1 MVIIGATI
9 ASINSVVSSG
19 DNMENLALKYRPRT
33 FDDLVEQKNIKYI
46 LQSMCKQE
54 NLPNRNF
61 LFIGSRGIGKT
72 TSARIMA
79 NELNGNQNQTIEIDA
94 ASHNGVE
101 AIREIVQQAQTYP
114 IGCKYKIFIIDEV
127 HVLSSQS
134 WQAML
139 KVLEEQPAKSVF
151 IMCTT
156 NPEKIP
162 ATIISRVQVFQ
173 LSNISLQGIESRLKY
188 VIEQENIE
196 GAHITYEEEAISYI
210 AKLAKGG
217 MRDSLTLLQKAL
229 VYSDEITSENL
240 KYALNIPEYDDY
252 FDLLNAY
259 AKKDQ
264 AKTMMIVS
272 NVYNSGVNFVKW
284 FEGFQ
289 SFVIN
294 IAKYVF
300 LKDINQ
306 TMIPGYYQ
314 EKVNSYGI
322 KHAQVCLQLSQVLVE
337 LIAKIS
343 RTEYMEEVA
352 ISYLLSRR

>member
-1 MVIIGATI
+1 M
-9 ASINSVVSSG
+9 
-19 DNMENLALKYRPRT
+19 DNLALKYRPKT
-33 FDDLVEQKNIKYI
+33 FDDLVEQKNVKYI
-46 LQSMCKQE
+46 LQSMCEQE

-61 LFIGSRGIGKT
+61 LLIGSRGIGKT

-79 NELNGNQNQTIEIDA
+79 GQLNGNQNQTIEIDA
-94 ASHNGVE
+94 ASHNGVD
-101 AIREIVQQAQTYP
+101 AIREIVQQAQLYP
-114 IGCKYKIFIIDEV
+114 IGAKYKVFIIDEV
-127 HVLSSQS
+127 HALSSAGWQS
-134 WQAML
+134 ML
-139 KVLEEQPAKSVF
+139 KVLEEQPAKTVF
-151 IMCTT
+151 ILCTT

-173 LSNISLQGIESRLKY
+173 LSNISLDGIVSRLKY
-188 VIEQENIE
+188 VIEEENKQ
-196 GAHITYEEEAISYI
+196 GAHITYEDDAISYI

-229 VYSDEITSENL
+229 VYSENITSESL
-240 KYALNIPEYDDY
+240 KYSLNIPEYDDY
-252 FDLLNAY
+252 FTLLNAY
-259 AKKDQ
+259 AKKES
-264 AKTMMIVS
+264 ATIMMIVS

-300 LKDINQ
+300 LQDINQ
-306 TMIPGYYQ
+306 TMIPSYYQ
-314 EKVNSYGI
+314 DKVSKYTT

-337 LIAKIS
+337 LIARIS

-352 ISYLLSRR
+352 ISYLLGRR